1 MKRILYLCFIAGVL
15 FFACHREN
23 KGGNLTEKTQGQSE
37 LVQMFQQCDSLYKI
51 GTPDTV
57 KMCLF
62 VEKAVEFAEAFPEE
76 VISPELL
83 MRAGETCIRLAEYAD
98 QKPLKIKYAKQA
110 LDIYNKVQKVY
121 PDYPDLKM
129 CYFNR
134 GVVYD
139 DILQDYESAKFEYSD
154 FIHKYPDDSLSVQ
167 LKVYIQYLG
176 KSPEEIMRETV
187 KSNS

>member
-1 MKRILYLCFIAGVL
+1 MVAVL
-15 FFACHREN
+15 FCACN
-23 KGGNLTEKTQGQSE
+23 KAKKGTGLTEKTQNQSE
-37 LVQMFQQCDSLYKI
+37 LVQMFQQCDSLYML

-57 KMCLF
+57 QMCLF
-62 VEKAVEFAEAFPEE
+62 VDKAVEFADAFPEE
-76 VISPELL
+76 VIAPELL

-98 QKPLKIKYAKQA
+98 QRPLKIKYAKQA

-121 PDYPDLKM
+121 PDYSDLKM

-167 LKVYIQYLG
+167 LKIYIQYLG
-176 KSPEEIMRETV
+176 KSPEELM
-187 KSNS
+187 KAMKPAK

>member
-1 MKRILYLCFIAGVL
+1 MLSLLCF
-15 FFACHREN
+15 ACN
-23 KGGNLTEKTQGQSE
+23 KGKKGSGLTEKTQSQSE

-57 KMCLF
+57 QMRLF
-62 VEKAVEFAEAFPEE
+62 VEKTVEYADEFPEE
-76 VISPELL
+76 MITPELL

-98 QKPLKIKYAKQA
+98 QKSFKVKYAKQA

-121 PDYPDLKM
+121 PDYADLKM

-176 KSPEEIMRETV
+176 KSPEEIMETF
-187 KSNS
+187 KGTEN